1 MGRTERIIITILGIP
16 FFLGGA
22 VIFMFG
28 MGGLLKSDQAK
39 EWKKVPVEIKLLRKR
54 VRKGSKGPQY
64 YIETRFTYSHEG
76 KKYTGRKFSFAFG
89 SDNVT
94 DHDALIK
101 EVMARKPP
109 YGFVNPDDPSEAVLM
124 PVVSPM
130 ALFIIPFGILF
141 MLAGASFLFA
151 GVAGAAAARNA
162 AALYKASREIRAN
175 RLKSC
180 LPLAIVP
187 GVVCFIMLFLS
198 GFVLIRFMDPMDVFY
213 VLCAALAAAFLIGLV
228 ITFIIRSGTKAV
240 LKVKTPPGETRP
252 FAVQVTFDTADPFQS
267 TGSGE
272 DKAYVEVKHVQRAR
286 RKSSTGSVRKL
297 AAFGMKRIGQRR
309 DVMEFEM
316 DPESCKIF
324 EPGEGAKVPK
334 FMQGLVEKMKER
346 MMSDP
351 EYIAIIDF
359 AGRISAALL
368 GGPESAPAA
377 AEVREGLA
385 GKRRN
390 IKTALILERGKKKTT
405 FVFPPEIWAH

>member
-1 MGRTERIIITILGIP
+1 
-16 FFLGGA
+16 
-22 VIFMFG
+22 
-28 MGGLLKSDQAK
+28 
-39 EWKKVPVEIKLLRKR
+39 VPVEIKLLRKR

-76 KKYTGRKFSFAFG
+76 KKYTGRKFSFALG

-94 DHDALIK
+94 DHDAFIK
-101 EVMARKPP
+101 EVMSRKPP

-141 MLAGASFLFA
+141 MLAGVSFLFA
-151 GVAGAAAARNA
+151 GIASAAAARNA
-162 AALYKASREIRAN
+162 GALYKASREIRAN

-187 GVVCFIMLFLS
+187 GAVCFIMLFLS

-213 VLCAALAAAFLIGLV
+213 VICAALAAAFLIGLV

-240 LKVKTPPGETRP
+240 LKVKTPPGDTRP
-252 FAVQVTFDTADPFQS
+252 FAVQVTFETADPFQS
-267 TGSGE
+267 TGSGAE
-272 DKAYVEVKHVQRAR
+272 KAYVEIKHAQRAR
-286 RKSSTGSVRKL
+286 RKSSIGSAKL
-297 AAFGMKRIGQRR
+297 AAFGMKRTGQRR

-324 EPGEGAKVPK
+324 KPGEGARVPK
-334 FMQGLVEKMKER
+334 FMQGLIEMMLER
-346 MMSDP
+346 TMNNP

-359 AGRISAALL
+359 AGRISTALF

-377 AEVREGLA
+377 AEVREGIT

-390 IKTALILERGKKKTT
+390 IKTALILERGKKKST
-405 FVFPPEIWAH
+405 FTFPPEIWAH